1 MWMSSLRG
9 AGQKGET
16 DGHMPTL
23 ALRFWSHGFTL
34 VELVVTLIIVGILA
48 VVAIPKLV
56 GLGAY
61 NTLGFYD
68 RVASGIRFAQ
78 KQAIAKRRNVCLT
91 FTANSVT
98 FRFASSAGATA
109 PCDGDLAG
117 PNGVAPYVLAPDPG
131 GVGAVIFS
139 PTPTDFQ
146 FDALGRPTVGQTITV
161 SGDGSKTLS
170 VEQETG
176 YVRTS

>member
-1 MWMSSLRG
+1 MSSLTS

-16 DGHMPTL
+16 CGRMSTL
-23 ALRFWSHGFTL
+23 ALRFCSRGFTL
-34 VELVVTLIIVGILA
+34 VELIVTLILVGILA
-48 VVAIPKLV
+48 VVAIPKLT
-56 GLGAY
+56 GLSAY

-98 FRFASSAGATA
+98 FRFASTAGATA
-109 PCDGDLAG
+109 PCDTDLAG
-117 PNGVAPYVLAPDPG
+117 PDGMTPYVLAPDPR

-161 SGDGSKTLS
+161 SGDGLKTLS

>member
-1 MWMSSLRG
+1 MSRRTG
-9 AGQKGET
+9 AGLQGEIS
-16 DGHMPTL
+16 GRIRTL
-23 ALRFWSHGFTL
+23 AFRFWSEGFTL
-34 VELVVTLIIVGILA
+34 VELIVTVILVGILA
-48 VVAIPKLV
+48 VVAIPKLT
-56 GLGAY
+56 GLSAY

-109 PCDGDLAG
+109 LCDTDLTG
-117 PNGVAPYVLAPDPG
+117 PNGVTPYVLAPDAR

-139 PTPTDFQ
+139 PTPTNFQ

-161 SGDGSKTLS
+161 SGDGLKTLS

>member
-1 MWMSSLRG
+1 MFSRLGLR
-9 AGQKGET
+9 QKGET
-16 DGHMPTL
+16 SGRMPEL
-23 ALRFWSHGFTL
+23 ALRFWSDGFTL
-34 VELVVTLIIVGILA
+34 VELVVTLILVGILA
-48 VVAIPKLV
+48 VVAIPKLT

-98 FRFASSAGATA
+98 FRFASSAGAAAT
-109 PCDGDLAG
+109 CDTDLAG
-117 PNGVAPYVLAPDPG
+117 PNGAAPYILAPDPR

-139 PTPTDFQ
+139 PMPTDFQ
-146 FDALGRPTVGQTITV
+146 FDGLGRPTVGQTITV
-161 SGDGSKTLS
+161 SGDGLKVLS
-170 VEQETG
+170 VEQDTG

>member
-1 MWMSSLRG
+1 MSSRIG
-9 AGQKGET
+9 VEQKGET
-16 DGHMPTL
+16 GGCMPTL
-23 ALRFWSHGFTL
+23 ALRFWSDGFTL
-34 VELVVTLIIVGILA
+34 VELIVTLILVGILA
-48 VVAIPKLV
+48 VVAIPRLT

-61 NTLGFYD
+61 NILGFYD

-91 FTANSVT
+91 FTANSIT

-109 PCDGDLAG
+109 PCDADLAG
-117 PNGVAPYVLAPDPG
+117 PDGAAPYVLAPDPR
-131 GVGAVIFS
+131 GVGAVVFS

-161 SGDGSKTLS
+161 SGDGLKVLS

>member
-1 MWMSSLRG
+1 
-9 AGQKGET
+9 
-16 DGHMPTL
+16 MPML
-23 ALRFWSHGFTL
+23 ALRLCSSGFTL
-34 VELVVTLIIVGILA
+34 VELIVTLILVGILA

-56 GLGAY
+56 GVSAY

-78 KQAIAKRRNVCLT
+78 KQAIAKHRNVCLT

-98 FRFASSAGATA
+98 FRFASSDGAAA
-109 PCDGDLAG
+109 PCDADLAG
-117 PNGVAPYVLAPDPG
+117 PNGASPYVLAADPG
-131 GVGAVIFS
+131 GIGAVLFS

-161 SGDGSKTLS
+161 TGDGSKTLS
-170 VEQETG
+170 VAPETG

>member
-1 MWMSSLRG
+1 MSALTG

-16 DGHMPTL
+16 SGHVPTL
-23 ALRFWSHGFTL
+23 ALRVWSHGFTL
-34 VELVVTLIIVGILA
+34 VELIVTLILVGILA
-48 VVAIPKLV
+48 VVAIPRLT
-56 GLGAY
+56 GLSAY

-78 KQAIAKRRNVCLT
+78 KQAIAKRRNVCLA

-98 FRFASSAGATA
+98 IRFASSAGAAA
-109 PCDGDLAG
+109 PCDADLAG
-117 PNGVAPYVLAPDPG
+117 PDGVSPYVLAADPR
-131 GVGAVIFS
+131 GVGAVVFS

-146 FDALGRPTVGQTITV
+146 FDALGRPTIGQTITV
-161 SGDGSKTLS
+161 SGDGLKTLS

>member
-1 MWMSSLRG
+1 MRTSSPNG
-9 AGQKGET
+9 VGQKGET
-16 DGHMPTL
+16 GGRMPTL
-23 ALRFWSHGFTL
+23 ALRFWSRGFTL
-34 VELVVTLIIVGILA
+34 VELIVTLILVGILA
-48 VVAIPKLV
+48 VVAIPKLT
-56 GLGAY
+56 GLSAY

-91 FTANSVT
+91 FTANTVT
-98 FRFASSAGATA
+98 FRFASLDGATA
-109 PCDGDLAG
+109 LCDQDLVG
-117 PNGVAPYVLAPDPG
+117 PNGSAPYVVAPDPK

-139 PTPTDFQ
+139 PVPTAFQ

-161 SGDGSKTLS
+161 SGDGTKTLS
-170 VEQETG
+170 VEPETG